1 MRPIDWKEFR
11 DVCVNLGW
19 IHERTKGDHYVMT
32 QVGYSRPVVIPM
44 KRDLK
49 EDIILSNLRTM
60 GINRKSFELIL
71 NPPKSAK
78 LDETGTPSS
87 LQ

>member
-11 DVCVNLGW
+11 DVCLRLGW
-19 IHERTKGDHYVMT
+19 MHDRTRSDHYIMT
-32 QVGYSRPVVIPM
+32 KPDAIRPVTIPM

-60 GINRKSFELIL
+60 GINRRVFKGLL
-71 NPPKSAK
+71 NSPKGDRTHEIPIPPDS
-78 LDETGTPSS
+78 
-87 LQ
+87 